1 MEQDLKKQNETNNT
15 TQEKAKQANQKQES
29 PNTTKSVARKNA
41 SEDGENNGQQQ
52 SIPQELESELQRAGY
67 SEVKVIPRS
76 YVVSAKDPE
85 GNPSVMLIG
94 PYAFEAVTFY
104 KSSASQGS

>member
-1 MEQDLKKQNETNNT
+1 MEQDRRKQKSETADT
-15 TQEKAKQANQKQES
+15 TNDN
-29 PNTTKSVARKNA
+29 PNTSTKKTAVTSASKNA
-41 SEDGENNGQQQ
+41 PHDSGNGGQTQ
-52 SIPQELESELQRAGY
+52 SIPQELESELQSAGY

-104 KSSASQGS
+104 KSSAPAQET